1 MKKLLL
7 CEDDNHI
14 ALLVEFTV
22 EDVGF
27 EVERYANGSKAAARL
42 AEPPMPDIV
51 VLDLMLPGMNGI
63 EILREVKADPARAST
78 PVVILSARAKDADR
92 AQAVESGASA
102 YLTKPFNPAELIAT
116 LERLTGPSSD

>member
-51 VLDLMLPGMNGI
+51 VLDLMLPGMTGI

-78 PVVILSARAKDADR
+78 PIVILSARAKDADR

-102 YLTKPFNPAELIAT
+102 YLTKPFDPAELVAT
-116 LERLTGPSSD
+116 LERLTGPRTD